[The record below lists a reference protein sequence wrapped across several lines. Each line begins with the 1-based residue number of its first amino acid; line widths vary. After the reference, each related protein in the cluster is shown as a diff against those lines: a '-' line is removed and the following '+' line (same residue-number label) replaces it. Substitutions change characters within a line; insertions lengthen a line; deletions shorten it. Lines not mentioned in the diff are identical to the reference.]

1 MKTTLQPVVRVSEF
15 YARLFEI
22 KQRVRTEQWAE
33 LPVGGTNLR
42 LLKADQSQKQV
53 EEDTSKTS
61 PCYLGVE
68 TDDLDAFHSKI
79 VALGSRCVQPPLK
92 QQNGD
97 RIAIYDDPDGLAC
110 REIDRAAAIGHDKSI
125 RNTFDVAHVG

>member
-1 MKTTLQPVVRVSEF
+1 MKTTLQPVLRVSDLNRSIEF

-22 KQRVRTEQWAE
+22 KQRVRTEEWAE
-33 LPVGGTNLR
+33 LPVGGTNLL

-53 EEDTSKTS
+53 AQHTSRTS

-79 VALGSRCVQPPLK
+79 VALGSQCVQPPLK

-97 RIAIYDDPDGLAC
+97 RTAIYDDPDGLALHVT
-110 REIDRAAAIGHDKSI
+110 EPDK
-125 RNTFDVAHVG
+125 FGV

>member
-1 MKTTLQPVVRVSEF
+1 MKTTLQPVVRVSDLNRSIEF

-33 LPVGGTNLR
+33 LPVGGTNLL
-42 LLKADQSQKQV
+42 LLKTDQSQKQV
-53 EEDTSKTS
+53 EKDPSKAT

-79 VALGSRCVQPPLK
+79 LALGSRCVQPPSK

-97 RIAIYDDPDGLAC
+97 RIAIYDDPDGLAL
-110 REIDRAAAIGHDKSI
+110 
-125 RNTFDVAHVG
+125 HVTEPEKFGV